1 MNKLLVATNNKGK
14 QREIRVLL
22 GDLPAKIETPDQ
34 LKSAIEVKEDGQS
47 YKENAQK
54 KAVAYASVLNDKAG
68 WLVLAD
74 DSGLEVDVLNGEP
87 GVHSARFSKIQDA
100 TDADQRRYLLDQL
113 SHHPRPWNA
122 RFRCV
127 VVLYDPET
135 GLHFSEG
142 VCQGEVIPE
151 ERGDHGFGYDPIF
164 LVAGRN
170 QTMAELSMD
179 EKNKLSHRARAIQ
192 GIKPVLGAILKR

>member
-1 MNKLLVATNNKGK
+1 MYKLLIATNNKGK
-14 QREIRVLL
+14 LREIRALL
-22 GDLPAKIETPDQ
+22 CDLPVKIETPDQ
-34 LKSAIEVKEDGQS
+34 LNTVVEVKEDGQS

-54 KAVAYASVLNDKAG
+54 KALAYANVLNNEAG
-68 WLVLAD
+68 WLALAD

-87 GVHSARFSKIQDA
+87 GVRSARFSNIQGASDS
-100 TDADQRRYLLDQL
+100 DRRRYLLDKL
-113 SHHPRPWNA
+113 SHQPRPWTA

-164 LVAGRN
+164 LVEGHD
-170 QTMAELSMD
+170 QTMAELSMG
-179 EKNKLSHRARAIQ
+179 EKNKLSHRARAIH
-192 GIKPVLGAILKR
+192 GIKPVLTTILKR

>member
-1 MNKLLVATNNKGK
+1 MNKVLVATNNKGK
-14 QREIRVLL
+14 QREIRALL
-22 GDLPAKIETPDQ
+22 GDLPVKIETPDL
-34 LKSAIEVKEDGQS
+34 LKSVFEVKEDGQS

-54 KAVAYASVLNDKAG
+54 KVLAYASVLYDKAG
-68 WLVLAD
+68 WSVLAD

-87 GVHSARFSKIQDA
+87 GVQSARFSKIQGA
-100 TDADQRRYLLDQL
+100 TDAERRRYLLDQL
-113 SHHPRPWNA
+113 SHHPRPWTA
-122 RFRCV
+122 CFRCV
-127 VVLYDPET
+127 VVLYDPKT

-179 EKNKLSHRARAIQ
+179 EKNKLSHRARAIK
-192 GIKPVLGAILKR
+192 GIKPVLSAILNR